1 MALRWRKYFL
11 FCGFLYNI
19 AYFSLFSLYFLI
31 FSPLFFS
38 SFFFPAFKI
47 LGGRGNC
54 PSKSG
59 EGAAALFVPHPESPE
74 YAHDMTPSL
83 MIQTLSSEESEESE
97 SLRYNRNGNQD
108 DLSQSL
114 CTLGDFCNISWFSV
128 FFLLIVISH
137 RFSILL
143 TTHFDFYLYE
153 WQRSYETNG
162 QDFPHVPMSKIVE
175 LGRTDKESGLAFKM
189 ASLTNLGKL

>member
-31 FSPLFFS
+31 FFPLFFS

-128 FFLLIVISH
+128 FTHRHQSSVQYFTHNTLRLLSL
-137 RFSILL
+137 RMAAKLWNKWS
-143 TTHFDFYLYE
+143 T
-153 WQRSYETNG
+153 
-162 QDFPHVPMSKIVE
+162 FPPCTYV
-175 LGRTDKESGLAFKM
+175 
-189 ASLTNLGKL
+189 